1 MEHQDIDV
9 ISDTIATGIQPEHI
23 EAVEGLNIGVN
34 ENPNNN
40 RVVFGCVT
48 ENCGFMTTDC
58 DTEKVA
64 YKLLALHVDVSH

>member
-34 ENPNNN
+34 ENPNDN
-40 RVVFGCVT
+40 RVVFGCIT
-48 ENCGFMTTDC
+48 F
-58 DTEKVA
+58 KQSRP
-64 YKLLALHVDVSH
+64 K